1 MSYEVALFDLDST
14 LLDSALSEQLA
25 LKASFE
31 HYSVSFTD
39 EVLDRYKVI
48 NSKLWKDFE
57 KNTIELE
64 QLRVERF
71 TRLCFELDLEIQSNE
86 IENIY

>member
-14 LLDSALSEQLA
+14 LLDSALCEQLA

-39 EVLDRYKVI
+39 EILNKYKVI
-48 NSKLWKDFE
+48 NTKLWKDFE
-57 KNTIELE
+57 KSFKRAVLG
-64 QLRVERF
+64 
-71 TRLCFELDLEIQSNE
+71 
-86 IENIY
+86 

>member
-39 EVLDRYKVI
+39 EVHR
-48 NSKLWKDFE
+48 
-57 KNTIELE
+57 
-64 QLRVERF
+64 
-71 TRLCFELDLEIQSNE
+71 
-86 IENIY
+86 